1 MSEKNKLRDMVD
13 NLKVQLADK
22 EKENGNLKEKI
33 ATLRKNNQLL
43 LDQLSSRNPTR
54 REIELQESKIN
65 KENRER

>member
-43 LDQLSSRNPTR
+43 LDQLSSRNPSR

>member
-43 LDQLSSRNPTR
+43 LDQFSSRNPSR